1 LNKGLPFELKLPN
14 QETKQ
19 AIYEL
24 ETRDGKSFKNV
35 DELFDDL
42 IKENSINSIEHFKT
56 LRGVGKELYVDT
68 DK

>member
-42 IKENSINSIEHFKT
+42 DS
-56 LRGVGKELYVDT
+56 
-68 DK
+68 

>member
-1 LNKGLPFELKLPN
+1 MSKTQTTIRVDEEVLN

-24 ETRDGKSFKNV
+24 ETRDGKSFKNI

-42 IKENSINSIEHFKT
+42 DN
-56 LRGVGKELYVDT
+56 
-68 DK
+68 